1 MEQKERPQMCSNSSQ
16 LQRNSLVA
24 LEQKHFLLHI
34 LGMCRHL
41 LPRPQN
47 SQRPWQISMQTG
59 RRKINHPNNL
69 FTKNTLSLWLGLFLG
84 ALRKIE
90 VTLYHG
96 PSGARSMQQIDT
108 QKSFL
113 EKGLRRQENVCQWIC
128 WQHDAAPLP
137 HSICIL
143 VEYTDVSQPPPLFL
157 VSPLPAHHPNLWH

>member
-1 MEQKERPQMCSNSSQ
+1 
-16 LQRNSLVA
+16 
-24 LEQKHFLLHI
+24 
-34 LGMCRHL
+34 
-41 LPRPQN
+41 
-47 SQRPWQISMQTG
+47 MQTG

-69 FTKNTLSLWLGLFLG
+69 FTKNCLSLSLSLSLSLWLGLFLG

-128 WQHDAAPLP
+128 
-137 HSICIL
+137 
-143 VEYTDVSQPPPLFL
+143 
-157 VSPLPAHHPNLWH
+157 